1 MTRRTRLAGAVVTA
15 LLAVFATSASAGYA
29 MFDQQGGQ
37 TLVSKGR
44 IKHVGQAPDQPSMV
58 FDVGRGRLWFSNP
71 RTRSYWEG
79 TAEEY
84 CTAMKGMLGSA
95 MSEMERQMKEQL
107 AKLPPDQRAQA
118 EQIMKQALQQAQGT
132 QPGAAPAKPPKVT
145 VERTAETATIGG
157 QGARK
162 YRVLA
167 DGQPS
172 MDVWLGTDP
181 GLAQEVG
188 LARMPES
195 YGRMA
200 ACLDTRPTG
209 QVVSSAAV
217 FESPEYRQLYSQGWP
232 LRIVSHGG
240 PAPQTM
246 VEIVRIERRDVP
258 EAEFAPPAGFQKAP
272 LPQVFGAP

>member
-1 MTRRTRLAGAVVTA
+1 MTRRPRSLAG
-15 LLAVFATSASAGYA
+15 LAVAALVGLAATSVHAGYA

-44 IKHVGQAPDQPSMV
+44 IKHTGQAADQPTMV
-58 FDVGRGRLWFSNP
+58 FDVGRGRLWFANP

-84 CTAMKGMLGSA
+84 CTAMKSLLGST
-95 MSEMERQMKEQL
+95 MSEMEKQMKEQL

-118 EQIMKQALQQAQGT
+118 EQMMKQALQQAQGT
-132 QPGAAPAKPPKVT
+132 QPGAPPGKAPKVT
-145 VERTAETATIGG
+145 VERTGEQATIAG
-157 QGARK
+157 QAARK
-162 YRVLA
+162 HRVLA

-172 MDVWLGTDP
+172 LDVWLASDA
-181 GLAQEVG
+181 GLAQELG

-200 ACLDTRPTG
+200 ACLDARPTG
-209 QVVSSAAV
+209 QVV

-232 LRIVSHGG
+232 LRIVSYESG
-240 PAPQTM
+240 AAQAI
-246 VEIVRIERRDVP
+246 VEIVKIERRDVP
-258 EAEFAPPAGFQKAP
+258 EAEFAPPAGFRKAP
-272 LPQVFGAP
+272 LPQVFGTP

>member
-1 MTRRTRLAGAVVTA
+1 MAVAGLVA
-15 LLAVFATSASAGYA
+15 LTATSVHAGYA
-29 MFDQQGGQ
+29 MFDQHGGQ

-44 IKHVGQAPDQPSMV
+44 IKHAGQAPDQATMV
-58 FDVGRGRLWFSNP
+58 FDVGRGRLWFANP

-79 TAEEY
+79 TAGEY
-84 CTAMKGMLGSA
+84 CTAMKGMVGSA
-95 MSEMERQMKEQL
+95 MSEMEKQMKEQL

-118 EQIMKQALQQAQGT
+118 EQMMKQALQQAQGT
-132 QPGAAPAKPPKVT
+132 RPGAQPAKPPKVT
-145 VERTAETATIGG
+145 VERTGEQATIAG
-157 QGARK
+157 QAARR

-172 MDVWLGTDP
+172 LDVWLASDA

-209 QVVSSAAV
+209 QVVPSAAV

-232 LRIVSHGG
+232 LRIVDHGSG
-240 PAPQTM
+240 APQTM
-246 VEIVRIERRDVP
+246 VEIVRIERRDVS
-258 EAEFAPPAGFQKAP
+258 EAEFAPPAGYRKAP
-272 LPQVFGAP
+272 LPQVFGTP